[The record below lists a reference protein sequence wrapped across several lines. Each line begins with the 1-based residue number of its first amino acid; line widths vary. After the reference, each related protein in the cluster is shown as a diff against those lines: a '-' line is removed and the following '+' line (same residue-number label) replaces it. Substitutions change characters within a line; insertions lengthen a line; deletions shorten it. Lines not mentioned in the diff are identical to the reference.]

1 MNGIENGTRFE
12 GDGRLRG
19 YGSGIGESTRARGRA
34 REREEEEE
42 EEEGGAGGRKRILPP
57 ARMTFRPTAWRRRDT
72 RRWEPGVEKQIYEQR
87 GRANDVST
95 VRPTGAITG
104 GILQSLRLY
113 LVAREHLA
121 RLARLRLVLKIIAI
135 RIDSRTSLCVRACI
149 YTHTDIY
156 IYIYI
161 YIYMRDTNANVIRI
175 VGKTAHRKS
184 LCGDAANQKIVEPVE
199 KRFKS
204 AGPG

>member
-34 REREEEEE
+34 REREEEVE

-161 YIYMRDTNANVIRI
+161 YICAIRMRTLF
-175 VGKTAHRKS
+175 G
-184 LCGDAANQKIVEPVE
+184 L
-199 KRFKS
+199 
-204 AGPG
+204 